1 MVINMSKT
9 LDDKLN
15 EISADLLKMGSLIQD
30 TVKDA
35 IKAFVTGDAE
45 LAQRIIDNDTKVD
58 DFDITL
64 EEKCMYIQAEHQPV
78 AGDLRFIHSVYLIVI
93 YLERIGDIAVSM
105 AKLVKRLYIQGKR
118 PINKE
123 IIDILVEMVNVA
135 QTVLGKALKS
145 FSDKDAKLA
154 VGLESINVTIDGLQ
168 KALYQ
173 RLYSKKSQN
182 EDYIK
187 LVTNMSLISRYIA
200 RIGENSVNIGERV
213 VYFLTGDF
221 KVIHSDL

>member
-1 MVINMSKT
+1 MSKT

-15 EISADLLKMGSLIQD
+15 EVSSDILKMGKLIQN
-30 TVKDA
+30 TVKDV
-35 IKAFVTGDAE
+35 IKAFANGDVE
-45 LAQRIIDNDTKVD
+45 LAQKIIDNDTKVD
-58 DFDITL
+58 DYDVSL

-93 YLERIGDIAVSM
+93 YLERIGDIAVSI
-105 AKLVKRLYIQGKR
+105 AKLIKRLYLEGKR
-118 PINKE
+118 PIRKE
-123 IIDILVEMVNVA
+123 ILDILLEMGNVA
-135 QTVLGKALKS
+135 QSTLESALKS
-145 FSDKDAKLA
+145 FSGRDAKLA
-154 VGLESINVTIDGLQ
+154 LSLESINVTIDGLQ

-173 RLYSKKSQN
+173 RLYSKKSQD

-187 LVTNMSLISRYIA
+187 LVTNMSLVSRYIA

>member
-1 MVINMSKT
+1 MREA

-15 EISADLLKMGSLIQD
+15 EVSADILKMGNLIQD
-30 TVKDA
+30 TVNDA

-45 LAQRIIDNDTKVD
+45 LAQKIIDNDTRVD
-58 DFDITL
+58 DYDISI

-78 AGDLRFIHSVYLIVI
+78 AEDLRFIHSTYLIVI
-93 YLERIGDIAVSM
+93 YLERIGDIAVSI
-105 AKLVKRLYIQGKR
+105 AKLVKRLYLQGKR
-118 PINKE
+118 PISRE
-123 IIDILVEMVNVA
+123 ILDILVEMGNVA
-135 QTVLGKALKS
+135 QSILQKALKS
-145 FSDKDAKLA
+145 FSSRDAKLA
-154 VGLESINVTIDGLQ
+154 LRLENINETIDGLQ

-173 RLYSKKSQN
+173 RLYSKKSQD

>member
-1 MVINMSKT
+1 MSKT

-15 EISADLLKMGSLIQD
+15 EVSADTLKMGNLIQD

-35 IKAFVTGDAE
+35 IKAFVAGDVE
-45 LAQRIIDNDTKVD
+45 LAQKIIDNDTKVD
-58 DFDITL
+58 DYDVTI

-78 AGDLRFIHSVYLIVI
+78 AGDLRFIHSTYLIVI
-93 YLERIGDIAVSM
+93 YLERIGDIAVSI
-105 AKLVKRLYIQGKR
+105 AKLVKRLYLQGKI
-118 PINKE
+118 PIRKE
-123 IIDILVEMVNVA
+123 ILDILVEMGNVV
-135 QTVLGKALKS
+135 QSILEKALKS
-145 FSDKDAKLA
+145 FSDRDTKLA
-154 VGLESINVTIDGLQ
+154 LRLESINVTIEGLQ

-173 RLYSKKSQN
+173 RLYSKKSQD

-213 VYFLTGDF
+213 AFFLTGDF

>member
-1 MVINMSKT
+1 MRKT
-9 LDDKLN
+9 LDDKLK
-15 EISADLLKMGSLIQD
+15 EISADILKMGNLIQD

-35 IKAFVTGDAE
+35 IKAFVTGDVE
-45 LAQRIIDNDTKVD
+45 LAQKIIDNDTKVD
-58 DFDITL
+58 DYDISI

-78 AGDLRFIHSVYLIVI
+78 AGDLRFIHSIYLIVI
-93 YLERIGDIAVSM
+93 YLERIGDIAVSI
-105 AKLVKRLYIQGKR
+105 AKLVKRLYLQGKG
-118 PINKE
+118 PISKE
-123 IIDILVEMVNVA
+123 ILDILVEMGNVA
-135 QTVLGKALKS
+135 QSILKKALES
-145 FSDKDAKLA
+145 FNNRDAKLA
-154 VGLESINVTIDGLQ
+154 LRLENINATMDGLQ

-187 LVTNMSLISRYIA
+187 LVTNMSLVSRYIA

-213 VYFLTGDF
+213 IFFLTGDF